1 MLRVLGFLALS
12 ACVAAQS
19 PLGTI
24 SGLVTDPSGA
34 PVPSAQVVLQNEA
47 TGVKTT
53 TVSNP
58 AGNYLLPNLAP
69 GRYTLS
75 AEAKGFRKIELTGL
89 AVEAFKTLRQDLKF
103 ALETATTQVT
113 VTEAASPVIQTD
125 APNLSTGLNRDQI
138 LELPTNLRSVYNNSG
153 DSGLLAQVMPL
164 TVPGVVQMGAGAYWM
179 APGAGPN
186 GLRAKVDGI
195 DTTFGNFGSPD
206 PVSQPSME
214 SVEEFTANLVGNRAE
229 FSGLGT
235 ITTVTRT
242 GANGLH
248 GNMFWYARN
257 SAFDARNTFVP
268 AKPYQNIHDFGW
280 TFSGPLKVD
289 KTFIFGTYEQ
299 LQGVRSYLFTS
310 NVPTVAWR
318 NGDFGSLAVRD
329 PLNNNTPFPGNLIP
343 GGRITPESR
352 RAQDLVYPL
361 PNFGA
366 ATLTAG
372 NYRAGFT
379 GPETHL
385 IAEVRL
391 DHNWTSTHSSFLRYQ
406 WKDSDY
412 DIPGARGQ
420 LPPTTLGTSTNTRA
434 VNFVTIGDV
443 WTASPTLFNEFRAG
457 FVGLESKSSADVKGQ
472 DLIDKIGI
480 RGLPPRPGAPG
491 VPVFNTTGLS
501 TFSQTLLNPVV
512 DGHYQ
517 VSDNVTWVRGRH
529 TFKFGGEYIYWFVN
543 RHVPSRGG
551 LFGNFVFQNRFSGQP
566 YGDFLLGLPTT
577 VGRIDPWA
585 AQYFRWN
592 DFSFYVQDDWK
603 VSARLTLNYGIR
615 YEYNQPASA
624 RDGNLYSFDVAS
636 GAAVIAT
643 GEARSL
649 VSPYYPAALPVKTA
663 GEVGLNDTLRNAD
676 KNNWAPRVGFSFRLD
691 ESGKTILRGGS
702 GIYYG
707 HYSVGALSGQTE
719 GPFAVSTTANNAV
732 VNNVPLFTLAQP
744 FAVPGSSGTL
754 NLNGVSP
761 NLRNMYSLQYSLSL
775 EREITRDF
783 GVRLSYIGT
792 KGTQLPY
799 MRNINQPRAS
809 SVPFAQARR
818 PYPIYNNVIFAEN
831 GANSAYHGAQIG
843 VTKRMSRGLQ
853 FSSTYVLAKSL
864 SEVDDTNNAEINTQ
878 IENSYDRRRDRAN
891 IYSAP
896 RHQWMNNVLYDLPFG
911 KGMILGGWQV
921 NALINFSSGH
931 FLNPQ
936 FTGSDPSNTNTVG
949 GRPDVLTA
957 VRYPETLAAWYDR
970 SSFGVPAGG
979 RFGNAGRNTIEGPGY
994 VIFNGGVSKSLKF
1007 ERAGEVQLGASFQNI
1022 LNHVNYGQPNMTVNN
1037 AAGGVIT
1044 STHIFPP
1051 AGSARTGMLS
1061 LRWSY

>member
-1 MLRVLGFLALS
+1 MRQLIGCLAVSS
-12 ACVAAQS
+12 ALFAQS
-19 PLGTI
+19 PLGTVG
-24 SGLVTDPSGA
+24 GLATDPSGA
-34 PVPSAQVVLQNEA
+34 PVPSAQVVLLNES
-47 TGVKTT
+47 TGVK
-53 TVSNP
+53 VSSAPNP
-58 AGNYLLPNLAP
+58 AGNFLFPNLTP
-69 GRYTLS
+69 GRYTLT
-75 AEAKGFRKIELTGL
+75 AEASGFKKIELTGL
-89 AVEAFKTLRQDLKF
+89 VVEAFKTVRQDLRF
-103 ALETATTQVT
+103 TLATATTEVT
-113 VTEAASPVIQTD
+113 VTESASTVIQTD
-125 APNLSTGLNRDQI
+125 APNISTGLNKDQI
-138 LELPTNLRSVYNNSG
+138 INLPTNLRSVYNNSG

-248 GNMFWYARN
+248 GNVFWYARN

-268 AKPYQNIHDFGW
+268 AKPFQNIHDFGAAI
-280 TFSGPLKVD
+280 SGPIKKD
-289 KTFIFGTYEQ
+289 KTFFFGTFEH
-299 LQGVRSYLFTS
+299 LRGVRSYLFTS

-318 NGDFGSLAVRD
+318 GGDFGALAVRD
-329 PLNNNTPFPGNLIP
+329 PLNNNTPFPSNVIP
-343 GGRITPESR
+343 ANRITPESR

-366 ATLTAG
+366 PSLTTG
-372 NYRAGFT
+372 NYRAGFN
-379 GPETHL
+379 GPEVHN
-385 IAEVRL
+385 IAEFRL
-391 DHNWTSTHSSFLRYQ
+391 DQNWTSSHSSFLRYQ

-457 FVGLESKSSADVKGQ
+457 FVGLESKSSANVKGQ

-480 RGLPPRPGAPG
+480 QGLPPRPAAPG
-491 VPVFNTTGLS
+491 VPVFNTVGLS

-512 DGHYQ
+512 DGHWQ
-517 VSDNVTWVRGRH
+517 LSDNVTWVRGRH
-529 TFKFGGEYIYWFVN
+529 TFKFGGEFIHWFVN

-551 LFGNFVFQNRFSGQP
+551 LFGNFSFQNRFSGQP

-592 DFSFYVQDDWK
+592 DFSFYAQDDWK
-603 VSARLTLNYGIR
+603 VNQRLTLNYGIR

-624 RDGNLYSFDVAS
+624 RDGNLYSFDPAS

-643 GEARSL
+643 AEARRL
-649 VSPYYPAALPVKTA
+649 VSPYYPSTLPIKTA
-663 GEVGLNDTLRNAD
+663 NEVGLNDTLRVAD

-707 HYSVGALSGQTE
+707 HFSVGALGGQTE

-732 VNNVPLFTLAQP
+732 TNNVPLFTLAQP
-744 FAVPGSSGTL
+744 FAIPGSSGTL
-754 NLNGVSP
+754 NLNGIAA
-761 NLRNMYSLQYSLSL
+761 NLRNMYSVQYSLTL
-775 EREITRDF
+775 EREVTRDL

-799 MRNINQPRAS
+799 MRNVNQPMAS
-809 SVPFAQARR
+809 TVAFAQSRR
-818 PYPIYNNVIFAEN
+818 PYPIYNNVIVADN
-831 GANSAYHGAQIG
+831 GANSTYHGAQIG

-878 IENSYDRRRDRAN
+878 IEDAYDRRRDKGN
-891 IYSAP
+891 SYSVP
-896 RHQWMNNVLYDLPFG
+896 RHQWMNNVLYDLPLGRNPIF
-911 KGMILGGWQV
+911 GGWQL
-921 NALINFSSGH
+921 NALVNFSSGH

-936 FTGSDPSNTNTVG
+936 FAGSDPSNTNTFG
-949 GRPDVLTA
+949 GRPDAISPT
-957 VRYPETLAAWYDR
+957 RYPETLAAWFDR
-970 SSFGVPAGG
+970 TTFAAPAVG
-979 RFGNAGRNTIEGPGY
+979 RFGTAARNSIEGPGY
-994 VIFNGGVSKSLKF
+994 VIFNGGISKNISM
-1007 ERAGEVQLGASFQNI
+1007 ERAGQIQIGASFQNI
-1022 LNHVNYGQPNMTVNN
+1022 MNHVNFGQPNMTVNN

-1044 STHIFPP
+1044 STHVFPS
-1051 AGSARTGMLS
+1051 AGTARTGMLS
-1061 LRWSY
+1061 LRWKF